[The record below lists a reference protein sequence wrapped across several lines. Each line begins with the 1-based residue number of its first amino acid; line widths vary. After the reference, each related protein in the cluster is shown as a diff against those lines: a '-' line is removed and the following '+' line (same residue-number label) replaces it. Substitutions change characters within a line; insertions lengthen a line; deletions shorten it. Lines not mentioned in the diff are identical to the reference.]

1 MHAAGTTLL
10 AAAVAMLWAALA
22 APACGRL
29 AEGSADEGPVAATAL
44 GRVRG
49 TLVPGGGAAFRGVPF
64 AAPPVGPLRWQPP
77 APVAAWGDVRPAV
90 AFGPPCPQPV
100 LGDWNRADAE
110 RGREDCLYL
119 NVHTPAWPST
129 TRLPVMVWVH
139 GGGNSG
145 GTGSTDFFAEGQL
158 PRHGVV
164 LVTVNYRLGVLGF
177 FAHPSLT
184 RESEHRSSGN
194 YALLDQIAAL
204 RWVRDHIA
212 AFGGDPANVTLFGQ
226 SAGAI
231 DGAALAASPLARGL
245 FHKAISQSGSITRH
259 PTPLADLEKSGEAWT
274 RSLPVPAGQDSIA
287 WLRGLSA
294 DALLAA
300 VAGSEA
306 KLRPQ
311 VEQALDPWVLPTRP
325 AQAFFAGRQAPIP
338 MIVGH
343 TSREL
348 PMHQSADELRLTIG
362 RGVPA
367 AQAPGVLA
375 AYGLADGGRG
385 LADDPVLGPLSVQFI
400 VDVQFRCTAV
410 LQLAWL
416 EASRQAGYGYQFDRP
431 VKGREAEGA
440 LHSGELFHVFG
451 SFATGRMIG
460 GAYDDADRRLSDT
473 LQRYW
478 TNFARSG
485 DPNGPG
491 LPPWPRFGTGGSFI
505 EFLPDAGTAVR
516 PRFRKTQCDAFRA
529 VVEAEQMYAKQP

>member
-1 MHAAGTTLL
+1 MTLL
-10 AAAVAMLWAALA
+10 RASVLVAAMAAAALA
-22 APACGRL
+22 AGCGRT
-29 AEGSADEGPVAATAL
+29 AIGAADEGPVAATTS

-49 TLVPGGGAAFRGVPF
+49 TLVSGGGVAFRGVPF
-64 AAPPVGPLRWQPP
+64 AAPPVGALRWQPP
-77 APVAAWGDVRPAV
+77 APVAPWTGVRQAT

-119 NVHTPAWPST
+119 NVHAPAWPAAG
-129 TRLPVMVWVH
+129 RLPVMVWIH

-145 GTGSTDFFAEGQL
+145 GTGSSDFFAEGRL

-177 FAHPSLT
+177 LAHPALT
-184 RESEHRSSGN
+184 AASEHRSSGN

-204 RWVRDHIA
+204 RWVRDNIA

-231 DGAALAASPLARGL
+231 NGAALAASPLARGL

-259 PTPLADLEKSGEAWT
+259 PTPLADLEKTGEAWT
-274 RSLPVPAGQDSIA
+274 RSVPIPAGQDPMA
-287 WLRGLSA
+287 HLRGLTA
-294 DALLAA
+294 AALLDA
-300 VAGSEA
+300 VAA
-306 KLRPQ
+306 TDAALRPQ
-311 VEQALDPWVLPTRP
+311 VEQAMDPWVLPERP
-325 AQAFFAGRQAPIP
+325 AQAFYARRQAPIP

-348 PMHQSADELRLTIG
+348 PMRQTADEVRAAIR

-367 AQAPGVLA
+367 AQAPKVLA
-375 AYGLADGGRG
+375 AYALDGSGRG
-385 LADDPVLGPLSVQFI
+385 LADDPITGPLSVQFI

-416 EASRQAGYGYQFDRP
+416 EAAGQAGYGYQFDRP
-431 VKGREAEGA
+431 AMGREAEGA

-451 SFATGRMIG
+451 AFATGRMIG
-460 GAYDDADRRLSDT
+460 GRYDDADERLSDT

-478 TNFARSG
+478 TNFARTG

-491 LPPWPRFGTGGSFI
+491 LPAWPRFGATQSYL
-505 EFLPDAGTAVR
+505 EVLPDATIAAR
-516 PRFRKTQCDAFRA
+516 PAFRKAQCDAFRE
-529 VVEAEQMYAKQP
+529 VVEAEPIFAAQP